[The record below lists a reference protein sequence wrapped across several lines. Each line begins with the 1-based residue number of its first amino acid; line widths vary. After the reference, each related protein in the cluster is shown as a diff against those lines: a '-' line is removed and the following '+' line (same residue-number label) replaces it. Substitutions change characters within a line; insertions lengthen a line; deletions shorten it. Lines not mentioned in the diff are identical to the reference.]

1 MRLDVAKTSKTVFDP
16 ISLEIYWNRLISIAD
31 ESAAALLRTSFSTIV
46 RESNDFATAVM
57 DAQGNAL
64 AENSA
69 GIPSFVGTLPRT
81 LRHFL
86 KRFPVE
92 SWKPGDCVITNDP
105 WMATGH
111 LPDVTMVMPIHYR
124 GRLVAFSGTV
134 AHLPDI
140 GGSLWASDCKD
151 LFEEGLQI
159 PPVKYYEAG
168 RPNQLVLDFIA
179 GNVRVPA
186 QVLGD
191 LEAQVIANSVAARRL
206 IEFLGDTGVDNLEG
220 LSSALQDRAEQAMR
234 RAIEKVPDGTYRS
247 TLMADGF
254 DADETRIECAVTI
267 KGSALHVDYAGTS
280 KQIDRGLNSVMNYTY
295 AYTVYPI
302 KCALDALT
310 PRNEGSYRSLTVDAP
325 LGSIL
330 NPRYPAPCSAR
341 QLTGHLLAGAVFG
354 ALSQAIPNAVTAES
368 GSAPTLR
375 SVYSGLDRKGN
386 RFSQVFFAA
395 GGMGASAI
403 QDGHHCT
410 SFPTN
415 TGSGSI
421 EAFEAIA
428 PLIVRRKE
436 FVPDSGGIGKFR
448 GGLGQQVEIE
458 VTSPETLRL
467 SLLSDRQKYPPQGL
481 FGGGDGAPVRIVTGS
496 GHKPHPKSRTS
507 IDPGE
512 RLILT
517 FAGGA
522 GYGHAAER
530 ERAAILRD
538 LKNGY
543 VTVEAVRRD
552 YGIEI

>member
-1 MRLDVAKTSKTVFDP
+1 MAVLQALDTSFDP

-46 RESNDFATAVM
+46 RESNDFATALM
-57 DAQGNAL
+57 DVDGNAL
-64 AENSA
+64 ADNTA

-86 KRFPVE
+86 KQFPRE
-92 SWKPGDCVITNDP
+92 QWHPGDCVITNDP

-111 LPDVTMVMPIHYR
+111 LPDVTMVMPIHHK
-124 GRLVAFSGTV
+124 GVLIGFSGTI

-140 GGSLWASDCKD
+140 GGSLWASDCRE
-151 LFEEGLQI
+151 LFEEGLRI
-159 PPVKYYEAG
+159 PPVKYYEG
-168 RPNQLVLDFIA
+168 GKPNKLIVDIIA
-179 GNVRVPA
+179 GNVRVPD

-191 LEAQVIANSVAARRL
+191 IEAQVVANSVAARRL
-206 IEFLGDTGVDNLEG
+206 CEFMDDTGVTDLSG
-220 LSSALQDRAEQAMR
+220 LSSSLQDRAEHAMR
-234 RAIEKVPDGTYRS
+234 RAIEAVPDGTYRS

-267 KGSALHVDYAGTS
+267 KGSDLHVDYAGTS
-280 KQIDRGLNSVMNYTY
+280 KQIDRGLNSVMNYTN

-302 KCALDALT
+302 KCALDPLT
-310 PRNEGSYRSLTVDAP
+310 PRNEGSYRSVTVDAP

-341 QLTGHLLAGAVFG
+341 QLTGHLLAGAVYG
-354 ALSQAIPNAVTAES
+354 ALSQAVPNAVLAES

-375 SVYSGLDRKGN
+375 SVYSGVDRGGN

-395 GGMGASAI
+395 GGMGGSAV
-403 QDGHHCT
+403 QDGYSCT

-436 FVPDSGGIGKFR
+436 FTPDSGGIGKHR
-448 GGLGQQVEIE
+448 GGLGQEVEIE
-458 VTSPETLRL
+458 VVSPEPLRL
-467 SLLSDRQKYPPQGL
+467 SLLSDRQKYPPRGL

-496 GHKPHPKSRTS
+496 GHTPHPKSRTT
-507 IDPGE
+507 IDPKE
-512 RLILT
+512 TLILT
-517 FAGGA
+517 FSGGA
-522 GYGHAAER
+522 GFGNPAER
-530 ERAAILRD
+530 SRDAVLRD
-538 LKNGY
+538 IKNGY
-543 VTVEAVRRD
+543 VTAEAGRRD
-552 YGIEI
+552 YGVDV